1 MKIWKTSGMGK
12 SISLPTLA
20 ALAAHH
26 VGLEALYQAQ
36 QLPNRKGERWDPST
50 RPRPSTA
57 LREVADEL
65 RRVNNNPN
73 LPMDRR
79 ARLELEG
86 DAWLCMTTMLAGHGN
101 EETWGVIVKNLNVA
115 MILTEL
121 GYGEELYDLLKD
133 AMAGAFRAQIRAKRS
148 GRWGFDGPAA
158 ASIREALEY
167 HQVQLQAASKA
178 HVYEALQIM
187 NQRLA
192 DGNVYTDADAQT

>member
-1 MKIWKTSGMGK
+1 MTKVWKSSACGV
-12 SISLPTLA
+12 STLNLA
-20 ALAAHH
+20 QLVALATFQ
-26 VGLEALYQAQ
+26 QADVE
-36 QLPNRKGERWDPST
+36 RRIGEPWNPAT
-50 RPRPSTA
+50 RPRPTSA
-57 LREVADEL
+57 LREVAAEL
-65 RRVNNNPN
+65 KRVNDNPG
-73 LPMDRR
+73 LPMDQR

-133 AMAGAFRAQIRAKRS
+133 AMAGAFRAQIRAKRT

-158 ASIREALEY
+158 ATIREALQY

-178 HVYEALQIM
+178 HVLEALQTM
-187 NQRLA
+187 HQRLA
-192 DGNVYTDADAQT
+192 DGDVYTDADAQT

>member
-1 MKIWKTSGMGK
+1 MKIWKPRACGK
-12 SISLPTLA
+12 SMPLDLA
-20 ALAAHH
+20 YVGALLAREYDR
-26 VGLEALYQAQ
+26 LT
-36 QLPNRKGERWDPST
+36 PRIGERWDPST
-50 RPRPSTA
+50 RQRPTSA

-65 RRVNNNPN
+65 RRVDGNMG

-79 ARLELEG
+79 RRLELEG

-121 GYGEELYDLLKD
+121 GYGEELLPLVKD
-133 AMAGAFRAQIRAKRS
+133 AMAGAFRAQLRAKRT

-158 ASIREALEY
+158 AAIREALQY

-178 HVYEALQIM
+178 HVFEALQIM

-192 DGNVYTDADAQT
+192 EGNVYSEADA